1 MVSIISTLFRIIQ
14 YHLQNIQKLTEQ
26 VRKLTSKKK
35 DQSPAFIVS
44 LDTNKFLI
52 ICSTIQG
59 DNITPA
65 LSCEI
70 QHELGASCPA
80 FDVNAA
86 CTGFIYALDIAKSYF
101 DAGRSKN
108 ILIVSAEQM
117 SKLINWQ
124 DRSTCV
130 LFGDGA
136 GAVVVTKG
144 SNLKAI
150 KVTAKGDSDLLVIPG
165 LTGNNPYWEGE
176 KPDLFLHMKGK
187 EVFKFAVN
195 SMCNDIIDVLA
206 ESGRGIEDVTKVI
219 PHQANIRIIRSAA
232 DKLGLRDDQL
242 AVNVDR
248 YGNTSS
254 ASVPILLGE
263 LMESGELKEGDI
275 IVLSAFGGGLTS
287 GACIIEV

>member
-1 MVSIISTLFRIIQ
+1 
-14 YHLQNIQKLTEQ
+14 
-26 VRKLTSKKK
+26 
-35 DQSPAFIVS
+35 
-44 LDTNKFLI
+44 
-52 ICSTIQG
+52 
-59 DNITPA
+59 
-65 LSCEI
+65 
-70 QHELGASCPA
+70 
-80 FDVNAA
+80 
-86 CTGFIYALDIAKSYF
+86 
-101 DAGRSKN
+101 
-108 ILIVSAEQM
+108 M

-150 KVTAKGDSDLLVIPG
+150 KVTAKGDSDPLVIPG

-176 KPDLFLHMKGK
+176 NPDSFLHMKGK